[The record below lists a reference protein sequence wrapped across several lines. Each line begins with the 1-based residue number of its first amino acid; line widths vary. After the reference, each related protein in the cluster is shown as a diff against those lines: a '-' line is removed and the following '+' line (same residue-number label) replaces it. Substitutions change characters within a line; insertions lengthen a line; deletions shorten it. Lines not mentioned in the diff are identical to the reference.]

1 MDGRGGDEDQVRRL
15 EARHPV
21 VQIDKAGSQSR
32 HCGFGTGGLLDLIQN
47 IQGHLADGDKIAAG
61 PALEQMED
69 LFFRVCQDRIQRL
82 LSRIAGIGDLFVDL
96 DQAAKDRLLVDNG
109 GIGPHIGR
117 RGHRSHDVPDG
128 VQAAYLRRHVLFL
141 QPVLEGHQIHRLAFV
156 EQLHHGL
163 EHDAVLALV
172 KLIGHDGL

>member
-1 MDGRGGDEDQVRRL
+1 
-15 EARHPV
+15 
-21 VQIDKAGSQSR
+21 
-32 HCGFGTGGLLDLIQN
+32 
-47 IQGHLADGDKIAAG
+47 
-61 PALEQMED
+61 
-69 LFFRVCQDRIQRL
+69 
-82 LSRIAGIGDLFVDL
+82 VDF
-96 DQAAKDRLLVDNG
+96 DQAAKDRLFVDNG

-117 RGHRSHDVPDG
+117 RGHRGHDVPDG